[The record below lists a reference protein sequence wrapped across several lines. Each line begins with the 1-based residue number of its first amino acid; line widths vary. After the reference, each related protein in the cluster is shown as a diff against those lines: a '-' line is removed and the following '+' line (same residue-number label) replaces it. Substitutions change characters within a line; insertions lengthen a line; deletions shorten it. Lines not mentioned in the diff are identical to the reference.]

1 MMYILRSRINLGTW
15 AVFIVL
21 VILILQNFLSQDV
34 SISRLPIYGG
44 LDLSDQAKNE
54 IWEASKLIVFLPT
67 AIFWFLDWRRALW
80 KAVAISNIVLTFD
93 LLMSTALLVLN
104 LSNQLPNRE
113 SSLIRDTLLVL
124 IINLVL
130 FSLWYWIIDSPRL
143 RRGTT
148 RENEP
153 WDFLFPQRM
162 SSISRYKDWVPNYL
176 DYFFLAFTSSF
187 TFGPADTLPV
197 SARAKVLMMMQVGIS
212 VVNIVVLAGYALTGL

>member
-1 MMYILRSRINLGTW
+1 MNILRSRINLGTW

-44 LDLSDQAKNE
+44 VHLSDQAKNE
-54 IWEASKLIVFLPT
+54 IWGASKLIVFLPT

-80 KAVAISNIVLTFD
+80 KAVAMSNIILTLD

-104 LSNQLPNRE
+104 LSNQLPNQE

-124 IINLVL
+124 VINLVL
-130 FSLWYWIIDSPRL
+130 FSLWYWIMDSPKL
-143 RRGTT
+143 RRGTP
-148 RENEP
+148 REDEP
-153 WDFLFPQRM
+153 WDFLFPQR
-162 SSISRYKDWVPNYL
+162 INNIFGYKDWIPNYL
-176 DYFFLAFTSSF
+176 DYFFLAFTASF
-187 TFGPADTLPV
+187 TFGPADTLPI
-197 SARAKVLMMMQVGIS
+197 SARAKILMMMQICIS